1 MLLPFQLLDV
11 YVAAKELARRVNTAK
26 IADAE
31 LRDQATRAAKSTFLR
46 LCEGL
51 PNESGAARRRYFTI
65 SNDSLHETVGAV
77 DLAVTIG
84 AMRSD
89 DAEAIQA
96 LAVRI
101 KPMLRG
107 LMRSK

>member
-1 MLLPFQLLDV
+1 VRGAP
-11 YVAAKELARRVNTAK
+11 ER
-26 IADAE
+26 IG
-31 LRDQATRAAKSTFLR
+31 S
-46 LCEGL
+46 CE
-51 PNESGAARRRYFTI
+51 ACRYFTI

-89 DAEAIQA
+89 DAEAVQA